1 MSQLPADCLN
11 DIFEYL
17 EDNGVTLQSCLLVN
31 RLWCEVSVGIFWR
44 TIRKFSTLITCLPNE
59 SKEILYKNEI
69 ITSTLM
75 SKSPI
80 FNYVSFCK
88 LIRVSE
94 LNCNIKHFFDK
105 QQANSSQSLVDKG
118 NIMSQEIYK
127 LLMNQISSLKE
138 LDFYPSLKE
147 DIPFPNFIF
156 TSHPGARTC
165 LRDLSVFH
173 CYSDVHS
180 DILYH
185 LSQICH
191 NIQTLSLQLCN
202 VISNGLTNLIS
213 TQQNLKHLSFYR
225 FEPYTNLKD
234 IITSLT
240 NFHNTLIELYIIGRQ
255 IPLSFFVNFTNLQR
269 IKLSIFDNESF
280 EDYEELQYITF
291 SQLQFLKFKY
301 GCPQRE
307 LLIKFLKNNGNNL
320 KELYVIER
328 SKSFNLSIIKFC
340 PKIKRLYTGLTNYDL
355 ETLIMIFN
363 KCKYLESIKIYC
375 EGDLNEKDLFEVVTK
390 YSPRSFYKLK
400 LEYDQYARSKLIP
413 KELESFFVS
422 WTNRVPQQPLY
433 LIVNDL
439 MVTDSSFEKDGENM
453 KIIEKFV
460 KLGILTFRK
469 KYRF

>member
-17 EDNGVTLQSCLLVN
+17 EDNGDTLYLCLLVN

-44 TIRKFSTLITCLPNE
+44 TIRKFSTLITCLLNE
-59 SKEILYKNEI
+59 SKEILYKNKI

-75 SKSPI
+75 SNSPI
-80 FNYVSFCK
+80 FNYVS
-88 LIRVSE
+88 
-94 LNCNIKHFFDK
+94 
-105 QQANSSQSLVDKG
+105 NSSQSFEKG
-118 NIMSQEIYK
+118 NILSQEIYK

-138 LDFYPSLKE
+138 LDFYLSLEE
-147 DIPFPNFIF
+147 DSIPFPNFIF
-156 TSHPGARTC
+156 TSYPGTRTC

-173 CYSDVHS
+173 CYSNVHS

-213 TQQNLKHLSFYR
+213 AQQNLKHLSFYR
-225 FEPYTNLKD
+225 FGSSINLKD
-234 IITSLT
+234 IITSLI
-240 NFHNTLIELYIIGRQ
+240 NFHNTLIELYIVGSQ

-280 EDYEELQYITF
+280 EDYEGLQYVNF
-291 SQLQFLKFKY
+291 SQLQSLKFKDK
-301 GCPQRE
+301 CPQSE

-320 KELYVIER
+320 KELHVIER

-340 PKIKRLYTGLTNYDL
+340 PNIRRLNTGLTNYDL

-363 KCKYLESIKIYC
+363 KCQYLE
-375 EGDLNEKDLFEVVTK
+375 K
-390 YSPRSFYKLK
+390 YDR
-400 LEYDQYARSKLIP
+400 YACSKLIP

-422 WTNRVPQQPLY
+422 WTNRVPQKPLY
-433 LIVNDL
+433 LIVEL
-439 MVTDSSFEKDGENM
+439 MFTNNSFEKDDENK
-453 KIIEKFV
+453 KIIENFV
-460 KLGILTFRK
+460 KLGILTFRN
-469 KYRF
+469 KYIR